1 MSDEDIKDKE
11 LEDIETYVASLERE
25 ITNLTEQ
32 LGDIEIQMEELLD
45 TYIESLR
52 LIYSPERKKNV
63 SKDAR

>member
-1 MSDEDIKDKE
+1 MSDEDLKSKE

-63 SKDAR
+63 S